1 MSFKV
6 SYRKSFFRQLVAIAV
21 AVCFTPSVVLAVDI
35 TSGNSPYST
44 TADNTDQHILKTN
57 NDISLTNDFVI
68 NFNGNSAVRANS
80 ITGVTIT
87 NNGTIKNTDSSG
99 NDYAIQA
106 QSGSVTITNSGT
118 IQAPD
123 AYSVDVNNSSSST
136 ITNNVGGNN
145 NCGYIYHGY
154 DCHKQW
160 HGLYNN
166 EKVRR

>member
-68 NFNGNSAVRANS
+68 NF
-80 ITGVTIT
+80 I
-87 NNGTIKNTDSSG
+87 NTF
-99 NDYAIQA
+99 
-106 QSGSVTITNSGT
+106 T
-118 IQAPD
+118 
-123 AYSVDVNNSSSST
+123 ST
-136 ITNNVGGNN
+136 ESHCRN
-145 NCGYIYHGY
+145 
-154 DCHKQW
+154 KF
-160 HGLYNN
+160 LF
-166 EKVRR
+166 K